1 MNSTASGIT
10 DGVIEQELA
19 DSAPSVVRRRPHAL
33 YLFVLGAEATQAD
46 RPDEFAVDTR
56 YPEPEVSRR
65 LHGLVVQRVLA
76 FTAGG
81 RGDVCKM
88 LPEEEFESRIA

>member
-65 LHGLVVQRVLA
+65 LMRTSPSTWGSSSIERP
-76 FTAGG
+76 
-81 RGDVCKM
+81 RN
-88 LPEEEFESRIA
+88 